1 MNFKPSSPKLAP
13 NQASPA
19 ENSHAKAP
27 DGQSAAPSQPTAET
41 PQSPAAPEPMP
52 QGVDSSQ
59 QGSPPKSTP
68 ATESA
73 IDASVDPAALSLDD
87 AMLIDRHRLRRKRQ
101 RLGEDKYLQQ
111 LAASVQRR
119 QRREAYQ
126 PKLQYPEELPISGH
140 AAELIDL
147 IQSRQVIVVCG
158 ETGSGKS
165 TQLPKFCLAA
175 GLGRHAMIGHT
186 QPRRLAA
193 RSIASRLS
201 EELSCPLGAQVGYQV
216 RFGDQTGPETM
227 IKLMTDGILLAETAS
242 DRFLDAYDAIIID
255 EAHER
260 SLNID
265 FLLAYLRQLQSRRP
279 DLKIII
285 TSATID
291 AERFAEHFVDDH
303 GPAPI
308 VNVEGRGYPVEMK
321 YLPWEDVAD
330 ESRGY
335 DLANHVIAG
344 VKELSRQ
351 GNGDTLVF
359 LPTERDIRLVSHRVA
374 GHFKRLG
381 LQQRVEILPLYARLP
396 QKDQQRIFHPDGGK
410 QRWIFATNVAESS
423 LTVPGIRYVIDA
435 GTARI
440 SRYSPRSKVQRLPIE
455 PVSRASAD
463 QRAGRCGR
471 IGPGVCV
478 RLYSPE
484 DYGSRDDY
492 TTPEIKR
499 TNLASVV
506 LQCKTLGMGNLES
519 IPLLDVPRPESIREG
534 IATLMELGAID
545 DQQELTALGRTL
557 GRMPVDPRIGRIILA
572 AEENGVLP
580 EVLPIA
586 AAMELPDPRQRPV
599 DQQQAADEA
608 HQPFRD
614 SESDFLSYLRLWRFY
629 QQLREDCS
637 RSQLSR
643 RLHRLFLSPTR
654 MREWS
659 DIYRQLRDLAL
670 QLPGQN
676 RSQPSKNK
684 GGKSTQQTSAGR
696 KSSTNKLGS
705 IRYNDDDQQ
714 GIVSKDLYALI
725 HQSLLAG
732 FLSGVANAGD
742 ENSFN
747 GARNLKLYLW
757 PGSGLFESKPKW
769 IVAAELVE
777 TTRQYARCVARIQPQ
792 WIEQV
797 GAHLLNASYSD
808 PHWSDKGN
816 GAFCY
821 QRLSLFGLPVV
832 AKRRVPLPPVDPQTA
847 RDLLI
852 QSGLVE
858 RKLLTQAAVIR
869 HNRGLRDTL
878 AELAAKMRRR
888 DLVVDD
894 YLVQQFY
901 SQRLPDEVTDK
912 GRLEKW
918 SRALTVPEWTKQ
930 LTSSDAVSQWIADGH
945 GDESTDESTGESAFM
960 MPQDLIDVAEL
971 PVDASLF
978 PDTLNVGKT
987 ELPIQYR
994 YEPGAEDDGVQLTIP
1009 QAALSQISDDRLGW
1023 LVPGLLEGKIFA
1035 MIKSLPKR
1043 IRRNLVPAAE
1053 VANKIYQELL
1063 PQYGEVPFINALC
1076 QSMSRH
1082 AEMPVTASDFQPEKL
1097 EQHLDFL
1104 VHVVDDKGETM
1115 ARDRSADK
1123 LRSQIASTGTDQS
1136 ETHDSEDDVDLPSGP
1151 LKSFDFGELPAEV
1164 VRNRGGVRVAL
1175 FPALVDQGDHVTVSL
1190 FPDKPHAEAITQKG
1204 LTRLYALAEAKELK
1218 RQVRWL
1224 PGLAENK
1231 VLLASV
1237 MPAGQAESRLMD
1249 LLARIAFVEK
1259 QPAIRS
1265 SEAFEQRLSDRM
1277 ERISN
1282 AVQQVAKW
1290 LTDLANACQQTRRE
1304 MEGFPKSQFPHQWK
1318 DIRDQWKALFSET
1331 AFSDSFLI
1339 DVPWNWLQHY
1349 PRYLKAIHYRID
1361 KLRSGSGNRDAES
1374 MDIVHNLWSR
1384 WTVGQPEG
1392 ESMGQSLVQCELRW
1406 MMEELRV
1413 SLFAQP
1419 LGTSQKISPAR
1430 CEKWISQNLR

>member
-1 MNFKPSSPKLAP
+1 MS
-13 NQASPA
+13 
-19 ENSHAKAP
+19 
-27 DGQSAAPSQPTAET
+27 
-41 PQSPAAPEPMP
+41 
-52 QGVDSSQ
+52 
-59 QGSPPKSTP
+59 
-68 ATESA
+68 
-73 IDASVDPAALSLDD
+73 
-87 AMLIDRHRLRRKRQ
+87 IDRQRLRRKRQ
-101 RLGEDKYLQQ
+101 RLGEEKYLQL
-111 LAASVQRR
+111 LAASVQQR
-119 QRREAYQ
+119 QRREAHQ
-126 PKLQYPEELPISGH
+126 PKLEYPDDLPISSH
-140 AAELIDL
+140 ATQLIEL

-175 GLGRHAMIGHT
+175 GLGRQAMIGHT

-193 RSIASRLS
+193 RSIATRLS
-201 EELSCPLGAQVGYQV
+201 EELSCQLGAQVGYHV

-265 FLLAYLRQLQSRRP
+265 FLLAYLRQLQGRRP

-291 AERFAEHFVDDH
+291 ADRFAEHFADDQ

-308 VNVEGRGYPVEMK
+308 VTVEGRGFPVEMR

-330 ESRGY
+330 DSRGY

-344 VKELSRQ
+344 VKELSRH
-351 GNGDTLVF
+351 GNGDALVF

-381 LQQRVEILPLYARLP
+381 MQQRVEILPLYARLP
-396 QKDQQRIFHPDGGK
+396 QKDQQRIFHPDGRK
-410 QRWIFATNVAESS
+410 QRLIFATNVAESS

-471 IGPGVCV
+471 VGPGVCV

-545 DQQELTALGRTL
+545 DKQELTAIGRTL

-608 HQPFRD
+608 HQAFRD
-614 SESDFLSYLRLWRFY
+614 SDSDFLSYLRLWRFY
-629 QQLREDCS
+629 QQLRDDCS
-637 RSQLSR
+637 RGQLSR

-670 QLPGQN
+670 QLP
-676 RSQPSKNK
+676 SQTPPRPGNK
-684 GGKSTQQTSAGR
+684 KEDKASRRTSDAQSGSSQRRPTQ
-696 KSSTNKLGS
+696 KLGS
-705 IRYNDDDQQ
+705 IRYNEPEKQEL
-714 GIVSKDLYALI
+714 VSKDLYALI

-732 FLSGVANAGD
+732 FLSGVANLGD
-742 ENSFN
+742 ENVFQ
-747 GARNLKLYLW
+747 GARNIKLYLW
-757 PGSGLFESKPKW
+757 PGSGLVESKPKW

-792 WIEQV
+792 WVEHV
-797 GAHLLNASYSD
+797 ATHVLKASYSD

-821 QRLSLFGLPVV
+821 QRLSLFGLPIV

-869 HNRGLRDTL
+869 HNRSLRDTL
-878 AELAAKMRRR
+878 TELAAKMRRR

-918 SRALTVPEWTKQ
+918 SRSLTVPEWTKQ
-930 LTSSDAVSQWIADGH
+930 LASSDSVSNWIAH
-945 GDESTDESTGESAFM
+945 GDNAESDDTSAFM

-978 PDTLNVGKT
+978 PNTLNVGKT

-994 YEPGAEDDGVQLTIP
+994 YEPGADDDGVQLTIP

-1043 IRRNLVPAAE
+1043 IRRNLVPAAD
-1053 VANKIYQELL
+1053 VAGKIYAELL
-1063 PQYGEVPFINALC
+1063 PQYGQVPFINAVC

-1082 AEMPVTASDFQPEKL
+1082 AEMPVTVHDFQPEKL

-1104 VHVVDDKGETM
+1104 VNVVDDTGKTL

-1123 LRSQIASTGTDQS
+1123 LRSQIASPASPHS
-1136 ETHDSEDDVDLPSGP
+1136 ENHASDDDDVDLPSGP

-1164 VRNRGGVRVAL
+1164 VRNRGGVRVAM
-1175 FPALVDQGDHVTVSL
+1175 FPSLVDQGDHVTVSL
-1190 FPDKPHAEAITQKG
+1190 FPDKEQAESIHQKG
-1204 LTRLYALAEAKELK
+1204 LTRLYAIAEAKELK

-1224 PGLAENK
+1224 PDLAENK

-1237 MPAGQAESRLMD
+1237 MPAGQAESRLID

-1259 QPAIRS
+1259 QAAVRS
-1265 SEAFEQRLSDRM
+1265 TQAFEQRLNDRM
-1277 ERISN
+1277 ERMSG
-1282 AVQQVAKW
+1282 AVQQVAHW

-1318 DIRDQWKALFSET
+1318 DVRDQWKALFSET
-1331 AFSDSFLI
+1331 AFVDCFLI

-1349 PRYLKAIHYRID
+1349 PRYLKAMHYRID

-1384 WTVGQPEG
+1384 WTAGQQDT
-1392 ESMGQSLVQCELRW
+1392 ESTAQSMADCELRW

-1430 CEKWISQNLR
+1430 CEKWISQHLR